1 MASSSSLL
9 CCILG
14 LIVVTILE
22 MARGV
27 NAVFP
32 ATPWSMDHATF
43 YDDDFMEE
51 MDAHVF
57 CRIVQA
63 ELVDMETCSAQ
74 ALSSVLFK
82 DGFACGSCYQIRCTA
97 AFACCGDYPII
108 TVTATNLCPPKWAQP
123 SDNGGWCTPTAPQS
137 PLRHIVDWHAG
148 IVPITYPR

>member
-1 MASSSSLL
+1 
-9 CCILG
+9 
-14 LIVVTILE
+14 

-43 YDDDFMEE
+43 YDDE
-51 MDAHVF
+51 
-57 CRIVQA
+57 
-63 ELVDMETCSAQ
+63 SASATMGGACGYGNLFSTGSGTKTA

-137 PLRHIVDWHAG
+137 PLRHVQAGLHVDRRLARRNRADH
-148 IVPITYPR
+148 VP